1 MRSDVIQSI
10 RDLTIQSRARSN
22 GSVAS
27 QSYLSFLER
36 VSNIVPDWWS
46 EQRDMALARFWK
58 SGDQIA
64 GAVYSMQAKMVTI
77 PFHVEPLDMSLKSH
91 IQQADKFTKLL
102 LEGAEFGDGW
112 NAFFTPSIE
121 ALLTQDNGRFIEII
135 GRGRK
140 NGPIEG
146 APLTIAHLDPS
157 RCQRTGDFEYPVVY
171 IDSNGKRHKMHYTR
185 VMLDAQMPSS
195 NVDMYGV
202 GFCAISRALHNAQHL
217 IDIAQYEEEKLG
229 SRPFR
234 GIILAGGGLDPEAI
248 GNALAQAQTN
258 LDAQGFTRY
267 ARMPIVGSPEIESPT
282 LTVESLT
289 SAPDYFNKEQS
300 TTLSMAAIALAFGV
314 DARELWPSQ
323 GIGATRADAMLSHIK
338 MQGKG
343 PGHII
348 EATERLF
355 NYKFL
360 PQHLRLVFDYQDDT
374 QDRQRAEIRQ
384 VRSRAR
390 DRDIV
395 NKITNE
401 RVERQKMLENGEID
415 SAQFSELEL
424 SNGRLEDGKSV
435 LTLFYSQEPE
445 IQEMLS
451 MSISNPVSIRSNDA
465 ETVLK
470 AIEEQKAKIY
480 EIVADIDVGSTETSA
495 RKSIAALEELERL
508 YTERFEEERARELE
522 ERDQFGDNN
531 PTGADG
537 DLAPSSAETKLSEHD
552 TSMNPDDKKKK
563 GIFSRLFKK
572 KEVEEAPEPE
582 KEEVSEKSMLVKM
595 IEKLSKLDDTDALYE
610 ALLNGIKEV
619 DAPLF
624 RTKTVTTGEGREVV
638 IEDEIDPVG
647 NMEVIDIQRDEFGE
661 ITRITRKRV
670 RE

>member
-1 MRSDVIQSI
+1 MRSDVVSSI
-10 RDLTIQSRARSN
+10 RNLTVQSRARSN
-22 GSVAS
+22 GSIGT
-27 QSYLSFLER
+27 QNYLSFLER
-36 VSNIVPDWWS
+36 VSNIVPNWWS
-46 EQRDMALARFWK
+46 EQRDIALSRFWK

-121 ALLTQDNGRFIEII
+121 ALLTQDNGRFIEIV
-135 GRGRK
+135 GRGDSR
-140 NGPIEG
+140 GAIEG
-146 APLTIAHLDPS
+146 APLTVAHLDPS
-157 RCQRTGDFEYPVVY
+157 RCQRTGDFEYPVLY
-171 IDSNGKRHKMHYTR
+171 TDSNGKKHKLHYTR
-185 VMLDAQMPSS
+185 VMFDSQMPSAK
-195 NVDMYGV
+195 VDMFGV

-217 IDIAQYEEEKLG
+217 IDIAMYEEEKLG

-234 GIILAGGGLDPEAI
+234 GIILAGGGLDPEAV
-248 GNALAQAQTN
+248 GNALQQAQTT

-267 ARMPIVGSPEIESPT
+267 TRMPIVGSPEIESPS
-282 LTVESLT
+282 LEVESLT

-348 EATERLF
+348 EATERMF

-360 PQHLRLVFDYQDDT
+360 PKHLRLVFDYQDDT

-390 DRDIV
+390 DRDIN
-395 NKITNE
+395 NKVTNE

-415 SAQFSELEL
+415 TAQFTELEL

-435 LTLFYSQEPE
+435 LTLFYSKDPE
-445 IQEMLS
+445 VMEMLNIS
-451 MSISNPVSIRSNDA
+451 VSNPLSVRTNNP

-470 AIEEQKAKIY
+470 AIDDQKAKIF
-480 EIVADIDVGSTETSA
+480 EMIADIDVGSIETNA
-495 RKSIAALEELERL
+495 RKSVAALDELERL
-508 YTERFEEERARELE
+508 YTERFEEDRQREME

-537 DLAPSSAETKLSEHD
+537 DLAPSSAETKLSEND

-563 GIFSRLFKK
+563 GIFSRLFKRK
-572 KEVEEAPEPE
+572 DEETVDAVEE
-582 KEEVSEKSMLVKM
+582 EETIVKEKSMLVKM
-595 IEKLSKLDDTDALYE
+595 IEAADSKRALYK

-619 DAPLF
+619 DEPLF
-624 RTKTVTTGEGREVV
+624 KRKTITTGEGREIV
-638 IEDEIDPVG
+638 IEDSIDTKG
-647 NMEVIDIQRDEFGE
+647 NMEVIDIERDEFGE

-670 RE
+670 KG